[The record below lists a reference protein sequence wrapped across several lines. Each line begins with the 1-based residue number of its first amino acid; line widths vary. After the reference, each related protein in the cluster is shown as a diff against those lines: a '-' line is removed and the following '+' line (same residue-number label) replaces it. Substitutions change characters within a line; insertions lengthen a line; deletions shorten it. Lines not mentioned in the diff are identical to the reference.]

1 MITHP
6 NKSHLRTWHKMVIL
20 SSAIKIAST
29 VFKYRKYIYRT
40 LVAQDRAID
49 KAFKVGGYSRQ
60 VRYGARHGALA
71 GSIIGTIISDTSP
84 DSPGNGI
91 QKPFRKQSPTRKP
104 YQTRSRQSI
113 RYGARCRPDYKSYS
127 SSRRPRTRFTSRN
140 RYR

>member
-1 MITHP
+1 
-6 NKSHLRTWHKMVIL
+6 MVIL

-71 GSIIGTIISDTSP
+71 GSLIGTVISNNAQ
-84 DSPGNGI
+84 DSPGNEFSEPI
-91 QKPFRKQSPTRKP
+91 QKKPKQYTPSRPYKTRGRYPRRNECWYPGK
-104 YQTRSRQSI
+104 RSNH
-113 RYGARCRPDYKSYS
+113 Y
-127 SSRRPRTRFTSRN
+127 
-140 RYR
+140 